1 MTVIN
6 TNVSATLASNAIVRN
21 DRAMSTAMERLSTGL
36 RINSAGDDAAGLAIA
51 SRMRS
56 QVEGLEQAARNAN
69 DAVSMIQTAEGAYVE
84 VSNMLSRMKE
94 LAVQASSGTYSD
106 TDRAALNLEFGQLQ
120 AEMQRI
126 AGNTQWNGFNILDGN
141 SSSVSYQVG
150 AGSGQTMS
158 VAFNTLYK
166 TTWSATAAP
175 AASRNEGPD
184 PGDGSGAINRSVQ
197 YAVDFSGVTAG
208 AARAN
213 VLADSTAHDPNLHHY
228 LKFTVVDGASNEV
241 DVLIRVTDEILT
253 AVDAGGGRV
262 TVDTNDPEVAY
273 IDGGRSS
280 LATVLSGAGSAGIVI
295 RFGSDNTAGGANAA
309 DSIQIE
315 ATTGNEGFGIKGNAL
330 ALVTGEVS
338 SLDSYDVSSA
348 ANAQKSVAELDALI
362 TKVAAGRAKYGAYI
376 NRLEYASDNL
386 SNVAQNT
393 DASRSR
399 IEDADYAA
407 ETSELARTQIIAQAS
422 TAMLA
427 QANQSKQSVLALLQ

>member
-6 TNVSATLASNAIVRN
+6 TNVSATLASNAIARN

-56 QVEGLEQAARNAN
+56 QVDGLEQAARNAN
-69 DAVSMIQTAEGAYVE
+69 DGISMIQTAEGAYIE
-84 VSNMLSRMKE
+84 VSNMLGRMKE

-150 AGSGQTMS
+150 AGSGQTMA

-166 TTWSATAAP
+166 TTWSATANPTASTLEAAGPP
-175 AASRNEGPD
+175 AV
-184 PGDGSGAINRSVQ
+184 NRSLQ

-208 AARAN
+208 ATRAN
-213 VLADSTAHDPNLHHY
+213 VLADSAAHDPNLHHY
-228 LKFTVVDGASNEV
+228 LKFTVIDGASNEV
-241 DVLIRVTDEILT
+241 DVLIRVTDEAID
-253 AVDAGGGRV
+253 AVNSGEGLHEV
-262 TVDTNDPEVAY
+262 TTNDSEVAY

-295 RFGSDNTAGGANAA
+295 RFGSNNTAGGSNAA

-315 ATTGNEGFGIKGNAL
+315 ATAGNEGFGIKGNSL

-338 SLDSYDVSSA
+338 SLDAYDVSSA

-386 SNVAQNT
+386 MNVAQNT
-393 DASRSR
+393 DASRSQ

>member
-166 TTWSATAAP
+166 TTWSATAGPTTQTAEAPAP
-175 AASRNEGPD
+175 AA
-184 PGDGSGAINRSVQ
+184 AKRSVQ
-197 YAVDFSGVTAG
+197 YAVDFSGVTVG

-241 DVLIRVTDEILT
+241 DVLIRVTDEIIS
-253 AVDAGGGRV
+253 AVNNGSNLE
-262 TVDTNDPEVAY
+262 VDVNDPEVAY

-295 RFGSDNTAGGANAA
+295 RFGSDNTSGGNGAA

-315 ATTGNEGFGIKGNAL
+315 ATTVNEGFSIKGNAL